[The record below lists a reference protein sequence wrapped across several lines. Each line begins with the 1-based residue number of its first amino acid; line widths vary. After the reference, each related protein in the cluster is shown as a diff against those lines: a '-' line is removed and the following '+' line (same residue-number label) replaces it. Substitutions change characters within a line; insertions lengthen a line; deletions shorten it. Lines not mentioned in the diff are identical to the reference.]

1 MKIITACVYPPIP
14 IRRYDWNAVREGYD
28 EGDPVGW
35 GATEQDRKSTRLNS
49 SHVSESRMPS
59 SA

>member
-1 MKIITACVYPPIP
+1 MKIITQFVYPPIP

-35 GATEQDRKSTRLNS
+35 GAKIGRA
-49 SHVSESRMPS
+49 HV
-59 SA
+59 

>member
-1 MKIITACVYPPIP
+1 MKIITEFVYPPIP

-35 GATEQDRKSTRLNS
+35 GATEQEAINELL
-49 SHVSESRMPS
+49 ELE
-59 SA
+59 AA

>member
-14 IRRYDWNAVREGYD
+14 IRQYDWNAVREDYD

-35 GATEQDRKSTRLNS
+35 GATEQEAINELL
-49 SHVSESRMPS
+49 ELE
-59 SA
+59 AA